1 MKDKVL
7 DRIKELTEQL
17 ERVLN
22 ERQTYISELQGM
34 DIRIKELSASI
45 LELKRLLDPDIK

>member
-1 MKDKVL
+1 MENKIL

-22 ERQTYISELQGM
+22 EREERISELRGM
-34 DIRIKELSASI
+34 DIQIKELSASI
-45 LELKRLLDPDIK
+45 LELKRLLDSSVK